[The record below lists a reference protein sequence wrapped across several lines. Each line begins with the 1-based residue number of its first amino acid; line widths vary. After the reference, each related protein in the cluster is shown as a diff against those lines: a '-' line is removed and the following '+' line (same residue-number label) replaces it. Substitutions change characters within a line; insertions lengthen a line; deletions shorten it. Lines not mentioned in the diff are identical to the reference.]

1 MLGRDQGSRAA
12 DDLASVLVALA
23 ASASAEP
30 VPVHPYRVAAGR
42 KVRMWSTSMGFD
54 GTTAVVTAS
63 DHTGLSVVIDERTEL
78 VPFDSLDRVDVRRGW
93 RYLGRAAVIGASLG
107 AVVGVIEELKDRG
120 DPNRDDMFRGA
131 AVYSVVGAGVGT
143 MTAGAI
149 WPAKWLPVEIDAVR
163 PQVER
168 PAARL
173 SITLRF

>member
-1 MLGRDQGSRAA
+1 M
-12 DDLASVLVALA
+12 VK
-23 ASASAEP
+23 E
-30 VPVHPYRVAAGR
+30 
-42 KVRMWSTSMGFD
+42 K
-54 GTTAVVTAS
+54 
-63 DHTGLSVVIDERTEL
+63 TEL
-78 VPFDSLDRVDVRRGW
+78 VPFDAIERVDVRRGW

-107 AVVGVIEELKDRG
+107 AVAGVLEELDDRG
-120 DPNRDDMFRGA
+120 DPDWEDVFKGA

-143 MTAGAI
+143 LTAGAI